1 MLFGAIEPVE
11 TDRTS
16 VAEEGE
22 EKEQEEKAHYCPN
35 ISILALSS
43 FLFGS
48 HSLPPIFLF
57 LYPSVGKDL
66 QPAELG
72 DLSQFLFDPQ

>member
-11 TDRTS
+11 ADKTS
-16 VAEEGE
+16 VTEEGE
-22 EKEQEEKAHYCPN
+22 KKEQKEKARYCPN
-35 ISILALSS
+35 ITILAPSA
-43 FLFGS
+43 FLFES

-57 LYPSVGKDL
+57 CYPSMGKDL